1 MTTPHPS
8 TFTPHTTIRDCQV
21 VHADAD
27 VVGEYGIHSDAS
39 RRFATLFDKTAI
51 ISPVDA
57 TRRNRKRDDGGGGAS
72 SSSSTAAAAA
82 AADTPGLWLCGHFC
96 AKAFHCM
103 ATDLAK
109 PENKD
114 KTMVFWQTKSRVQPM
129 GGSDEW
135 DRMRQMPPIVRK
147 WADEGKAESA
157 LRPGS
162 VNTAGGCAADYRAVT
177 TVVV

>member
-1 MTTPHPS
+1 
-8 TFTPHTTIRDCQV
+8 

-57 TRRNRKRDDGGGGAS
+57 TRRNRKRDGGGGGGGAS

-109 PENKD
+109 PENKN

-129 GGSDEW
+129 GSSDEW
-135 DRMRQMPPIVRK
+135 DRMRQMPPVVRK
-147 WADEGKAESA
+147 WAEEGKAESA
-157 LRPGS
+157 LRPGL